1 MAELTLQH
9 RRLQRTRAKA
19 ADRQEALRLY
29 RSLLVAARNLRTA
42 DDQCGAVVEWFVRE
56 RYAKHRHENSSRVR
70 VRQGRKHLR
79 LLRRAQCT
87 GTKDGERAMEKV
99 IAYSYGTRGKLK
111 HILRHRIQEVKSRRS
126 VDLPNRVAMRFVSL
140 PPELA
145 PLLRFCETEALKLV
159 TPGSSL
165 DLESE
170 QNESD
175 STLEY
180 QPDSVST
187 GTPDD
192 YARKAGLGKPTR
204 RTPEHTVGSSRS
216 STARKSVCTSAHFI
230 VPHLLIWKVMLSL
243 EKLMQSTCSCV
254 GR

>member
-126 VDLPNRVAMRFVSL
+126 LDLPNRVAMRFASL

-159 TPGSSL
+159 TSGSSL

-180 QPDSVST
+180 QPDSVLHGVQLDDYVRGKFKCWGKFGRD
-187 GTPDD
+187 GTPI
-192 YARKAGLGKPTR
+192 
-204 RTPEHTVGSSRS
+204 EHTAVGKRSRS
-216 STARKSVCTSAHFI
+216 STARKQRMYERALGLFPAS
-230 VPHLLIWKVMLSL
+230 LDWKVWPP
-243 EKLMQSTCSCV
+243 CW
-254 GR
+254 R